1 MIGIIGIIG
10 MIGMIVAYRG
20 ETRDS
25 RAYPTFGI
33 WEGRGR
39 GRIRR
44 GRMAGWQ
51 DGTDETGSKGE
62 RRKAKGE
69 G

>member
-1 MIGIIGIIG
+1 MIGIIG

-33 WEGRGR
+33 WEWEGEDSAWQD
-39 GRIRR
+39 
-44 GRMAGWQ
+44 GRMAGWH
-51 DGTDETGSKGE
+51 G
-62 RRKAKGE
+62 
-69 G
+69 